1 MHNLKN
7 VSLGNEDKDVSF
19 SSLYLATALIP
30 GKSLTKFSDTD
41 SDANGV
47 HLTFTSFV
55 PNFYWAFLN
64 LQPPRW
70 RIQLVCIPL
79 ERIFIWLF
87 KIKEIQHFLQHISE
101 KVISFGI
108 ASCWYPPKTLLPNAL
123 QRLAAKLFH
132 FQRISFPSQAA
143 GSRLQWS
150 LESCIL
156 EGRLPT
162 FNGLWV

>member
-1 MHNLKN
+1 MHNLKI

-41 SDANGV
+41 SDANWV
-47 HLTFTSFV
+47 HLTLTSFV

-101 KVISFGI
+101 NSYFLWDCFLLIPHKDTFAQCIAKTGCKTFSLSKNIFSFSSGGFSV
-108 ASCWYPPKTLLPNAL
+108 AV
-123 QRLAAKLFH
+123 KLGKLH
-132 FQRISFPSQAA
+132 FGR
-143 GSRLQWS
+143 
-150 LESCIL
+150 ESAY
-156 EGRLPT
+156 
-162 FNGLWV
+162 F